1 MPDLLPGAEGFPHTA
16 VLSDKVQRVLGL
28 NPSAFTGP
36 GTNTYL
42 VGVGGSEPLLID
54 TGAGLPAYLELLR
67 GHLAEQKVERLKRI
81 LLTHVHGDHI
91 GGAADVQGLYP
102 DIPVHKFPWPE
113 KDSQYA
119 LRLQTIA
126 DGDRFAGDGY
136 TLQAVH
142 TPGHAQDHICFYL
155 EEEKALFSGDV
166 ILGVGTTV
174 IPQDGG
180 NLSHYLE
187 TLRRLQAMQIERIYP
202 GHGPVIENAAEKIS
216 EYLAHRLKREQQIV
230 HELTGGAKSVQQM
243 VRSIY
248 REYPEHLYPAAGQSV
263 LSHLDKLEQ
272 ENRVSRDGSEPP
284 IFNLVS

>member
-1 MPDLLPGAEGFPHTA
+1 MPDLLPGAQGFPHTA
-16 VLSDKVQRVLGL
+16 ILSDKVQRVLGL

-42 VGVGGSEPLLID
+42 VGAGGAEPLLID
-54 TGAGLPAYLELLR
+54 TGAGLPEYLELLR
-67 GHLAEQKVERLKRI
+67 GHLAEQNVGQLRRI

-91 GGAADVQGLYP
+91 GGAADVLGLHP
-102 DIPVHKFPWPE
+102 GIPVHKFPWPE

-119 LRLQTIA
+119 VELEQIS

-142 TPGHAQDHICFYL
+142 TPGHAQDHICYYL
-155 EEEKALFSGDV
+155 EEEQALFSGDV

-180 NLSHYLE
+180 NLGHYLE
-187 TLRRLQAMQIERIYP
+187 TLRRLQAMHIQRIYP
-202 GHGPVIENAAEKIS
+202 GHGPVIENAVEKIE
-216 EYLAHRLKREQQIV
+216 EYLNHRLEREQQIV
-230 HELTGGAKSVQQM
+230 DELTGGAKTVEQM

-248 REYPEHLYPAAGQSV
+248 REYPEHLYTAAGQSV
-263 LSHLDKLEQ
+263 LSHLVKLEQ
-272 ENRVSRDGSEPP
+272 ENRAGRDDSQPP
-284 IFNLVS
+284 VFNLLS

>member
-16 VLSDKVQRVLGL
+16 ILSDKVQRVLGL

-42 VGVGGSEPLLID
+42 VGAGRPEPLLID
-54 TGAGLPAYLELLR
+54 TGAGRPEYLELLR
-67 GHLAEQKVERLKRI
+67 GHLAAQELRPLRRI

-91 GGAADVQGLYP
+91 GGAADVLGLCP

-113 KDSQYA
+113 KDAQYA
-119 LRLQTIA
+119 VTLEQVR
-126 DGDRFAGDGY
+126 DGERFAGEGY
-136 TLQAVH
+136 TLEAVH
-142 TPGHAQDHICFYL
+142 TPGHAQDHICYYL

-180 NLSHYLE
+180 NLSDYLN
-187 TLRRLQAMQIERIYP
+187 TLRRLQAMHIERIYP
-202 GHGPVIENAAEKIS
+202 GHGPVIENAAEKIA
-216 EYLAHRLKREQQIV
+216 EYLNHRLQREQQIV
-230 HELTGGAKSVQQM
+230 DELNGGAKTVEQM

-263 LSHLDKLEQ
+263 LSHLVKLEQ
-272 ENRVSRDGSEPP
+272 EDRVSRDKAEPP
-284 IFNLVS
+284 AFSLLG